1 MRKISHQDV
10 SVGLPESF
18 FTFIVLKV
26 DKIKL
31 VLISLFAFGC
41 SLVLDKGSG
50 LTKMGL
56 LKRGNVGS
64 ALESQN
70 DLGWKGLLKIWLNPA
85 AMDRD
90 GFH

>member
-1 MRKISHQDV
+1 M
-10 SVGLPESF
+10 
-18 FTFIVLKV
+18 
-26 DKIKL
+26 
-31 VLISLFAFGC
+31 
-41 SLVLDKGSG
+41 LDKGSG

-56 LKRGNVGS
+56 SKRGNVGS

-90 GFH
+90 SFHVAQSPIQSEFEYFH